1 MLSVGMRVCV
11 RVWKRTREPLCV
23 RKRRRER
30 AAQPARDAAWG
41 RDQSCV
47 RDPAGKC
54 ASRGCGQASAYVCPC
69 AAECTALRAPRAGVS
84 RHAAGQGGAAG
95 RLSSREPRN
104 RCISEAAKSQS
115 WARRRLP
122 CALTAPAHGRRPQ
135 RGSAVA
141 SCPHPCALGE
151 VPDQATP
158 PRRAQASPPPVQC
171 SQRPPGTSSPSRS
184 RRESCGWEG
193 AAFPGSGLPGEEKQL
208 FPPWAGVHRSLTSQ
222 KRGST

>member
-1 MLSVGMRVCV
+1 M
-11 RVWKRTREPLCV
+11 
-23 RKRRRER
+23 
-30 AAQPARDAAWG
+30 
-41 RDQSCV
+41 
-47 RDPAGKC
+47 
-54 ASRGCGQASAYVCPC
+54 
-69 AAECTALRAPRAGVS
+69 S

-122 CALTAPAHGRRPQ
+122 RALTAPAHGRRPQ
-135 RGSAVA
+135 QGSAVA

-193 AAFPGSGLPGEEKQL
+193 AASRLWAAWRGEAALPALGWGPPEPYLPEAGEHLGTCGLRADLEATGSFLQC
-208 FPPWAGVHRSLTSQ
+208 RTSH
-222 KRGST
+222 SHL

>member
-11 RVWKRTREPLCV
+11 RVWKRTQEPLCV

-47 RDPAGKC
+47 RVCAHECDPAGKC

-122 CALTAPAHGRRPQ
+122 RALTAPRARQ
-135 RGSAVA
+135 A
-141 SCPHPCALGE
+141 SPARLGCGLGE